1 MLDRRPQEPTIRMM
15 TGCETSCGSTNRWI
29 ASRKMERHSA
39 TRKTPL
45 IRAPR
50 VSARCHYS
58 LSATLHH
65 VHPNSILTPYVYVF
79 ELVLWLA
86 TLTAHNPT
94 RRDITSFNCAYCQ
107 HPLNTCRPMYTPY
120 ETSRQPERGNAL
132 HSPQSAQ
139 RRRRP
144 YQSPVG
150 S

>member
-1 MLDRRPQEPTIRMM
+1 MFDRRPQEPTIRMIM
-15 TGCETSCGSTNRWI
+15 GCETSCGSTNRWI

-58 LSATLHH
+58 LSATFLCEHAMP
-65 VHPNSILTPYVYVF
+65 VLTPYVYVLEF
-79 ELVLWLA
+79 VFWLA
-86 TLTAHNPT
+86 TLTAHSPT

-107 HPLNTCRPMYTPY
+107 HTPNVCRQMYPPC
-120 ETSRQPERGNAL
+120 ERSRQPERANAR
-132 HSPQSAQ
+132 HSLQSAQ

-144 YQSPVG
+144 CQSPAV